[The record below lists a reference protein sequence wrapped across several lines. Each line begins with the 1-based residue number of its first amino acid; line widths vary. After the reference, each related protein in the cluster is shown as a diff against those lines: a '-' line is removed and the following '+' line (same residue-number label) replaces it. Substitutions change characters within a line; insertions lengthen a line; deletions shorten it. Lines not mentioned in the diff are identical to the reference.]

1 VSTKPTESAAASGPA
16 DADSGAAEEH
26 KPPTAV
32 TSTAPEPSIE
42 PVTVSA
48 PTSGPLGELS
58 DSLVSRDTLPAPLEE
73 KVGDWRT
80 ASAESR
86 LRSLSATMASDGTS
100 GADFGLDDARA
111 LEDDSQELYDR
122 EADEDPLADPLI
134 GLVVADRYRIV
145 ERIGRGGMGIVYRV
159 QHTKIGKL
167 LAMKLLAGE
176 LSAKQEVLTRFKR
189 EALTV
194 SKLSS
199 PHTVQVFD
207 YGVWNHLT
215 YLVMELVEGMDLGRL
230 LKRHGPL
237 PFSRLGRLM
246 VQVCSSLA
254 EAHGKGI
261 THRDIKPENIMI
273 IADARGVEMSK
284 VLDFGLAKL
293 KESAELNEVT
303 LQGAVV
309 GTPYYISPEQVYGED
324 VDGRSDV
331 YSLGTVMFR
340 ALTGSYP
347 FEAKTPMGMFTKHLT
362 EAVPK
367 ADERA
372 PESNIPLGVSSA
384 IEKCMAK
391 EPKDRFASI
400 EDLRDVLL
408 HELNALPLS
417 SQERLLLDPAR
428 ESSPSR
434 SDVRVKAVPAVDAV
448 DPVKAKIATRAE
460 LEAYERKL
468 RRNRYGVWG
477 LGLLAVAGIAA
488 GALYLVQASK
498 DVLAGQE
505 REPNDT
511 GQEANPIAFGTGVS
525 GQLGRRIDRNTPDR
539 DFYRLDLTDES
550 PELVG
555 LRVSAL
561 PNIPI
566 CALLYRQG
574 YADPMST
581 YCTGVSQLDLE
592 IPRLRLD
599 RGAYFVAITQDLML
613 QAEGEARYPVENIS
627 DTYRITL
634 VEGTARP
641 NDEIEPNDA
650 IPSAQTIGPGAE
662 RTGTLGWVGDRDVF
676 CTPAA
681 GSGQASRGRVHWSVT
696 DGGRPEGT
704 VLEVTPYA
712 GALPRPLVRIHAGG
726 AAPVGRPRLEADV
739 NGPWMSEVQDLAM
752 GERLCLSL
760 ELTRDPW
767 LDGRGPT
774 PSGTSYRVRLLR
786 GDP

>member
-1 VSTKPTESAAASGPA
+1 MDVSTKPTESAAASAPA
-16 DADSGAAEEH
+16 GADSGETDDRKTSAE
-26 KPPTAV
+26 V
-32 TSTAPEPSIE
+32 MNNAPEPSIE

-48 PTSGPLGELS
+48 PTSGPLGELG
-58 DSLVSRDTLPAPLEE
+58 DSLVSRDTLPAPLE

-80 ASAESR
+80 TSAENR
-86 LRSLSATMASDGTS
+86 LRSLSATMTSDS
-100 GADFGLDDARA
+100 PSSDNLAADD
-111 LEDDSQELYDR
+111 ESQDLYDQ

-176 LSAKQEVLTRFKR
+176 LSAKEEVLTRFKR

-199 PHTVQVFD
+199 PNTVQVFD

-237 PFSRLGRLM
+237 PFSRVGRLM

-254 EAHGKGI
+254 EAHAKGI

-273 IADARGVEMSK
+273 IPDARGVEMAK

-340 ALTGSYP
+340 ALTGTYP
-347 FEAKTPMGMFTKHLT
+347 FQARTPMGMFTKHLT
-362 EAVPK
+362 EEVPK
-367 ADERA
+367 AHERA
-372 PESNIPLGVSSA
+372 PELEIPIGVSEA
-384 IEKCMAK
+384 IETCMAK
-391 EPKDRFASI
+391 EPKHRFASI
-400 EDLRDVLL
+400 EELRDALL
-408 HELNALPLS
+408 EELSALPLS
-417 SQERLLLDPAR
+417 SQERLLLDSAR
-428 ESSPSR
+428 DSHPSR
-434 SDVRVKAVPAVDAV
+434 SDVRAKAVAAADAV
-448 DPVKAKIATRAE
+448 DPIKAKIATRAE

-477 LGLLAVAGIAA
+477 LGLLALAGMAG
-488 GALYLVQASK
+488 GALYLVQASQK
-498 DVLAGQE
+498 VLAGQE

-511 GQEANPIAFGTGVS
+511 GQEANPIALGAGVT

-539 DFYRLDLTDES
+539 DFYQLDLNDES

-561 PNIPI
+561 PNIPL
-566 CALLYRQG
+566 CALVYRVG

-592 IPRLRLD
+592 IPRLRLEP
-599 RGAYFVAITQDLML
+599 GSYFVAITQDLMN
-613 QAEGEARYPVENIS
+613 QAEGEARYPVENVS
-627 DTYRITL
+627 DNYRITV

-650 IPSAQTIGPGAE
+650 IPSSQTISPGGE
-662 RTGTLGWVGDRDVF
+662 LTGTLGWVGDRDVF

-681 GSGQASRGRVHWSVT
+681 GSGQASTGRVHWTVS
-696 DGGRPEGT
+696 DAGRPEGT
-704 VLEVTPYA
+704 VLEVTPYV
-712 GALPRPLVRIHAGG
+712 GTLPRPLVRIHPGG

-739 NGPWMSEVQDLAM
+739 TGPWQSEVQDM
-752 GERLCLSL
+752 EPGRRHCLSL
-760 ELTRDPW
+760 RLTRDPW
-767 LDGRGPT
+767 LDTPGPA
-774 PSGTSYRVRLLR
+774 PSRASYRVRLVR